1 MPLENASA
9 PFPVLAIVAPVRD
22 EAPYLL
28 EWIAYHRALGID
40 TFLLADNG
48 GDDTTSELL
57 QELDQQQLIKRFDWR
72 AQQRF
77 QLEFYRQALNFA
89 RDFLHGLFFIDA
101 DEFLRPQGDSIS
113 HVARKWLNDPT
124 IGAVALSWAIYGSS
138 GQQQRDDRLVI
149 ERFTCRAP
157 QEFSANKHAKTFAR
171 VDCCAGPAENPH
183 AVTLRTG
190 RYVDTFGK
198 DVRWDASHGHLVGI
212 TETVTWDVLRVDHF
226 VLKSREEFEAKRAR
240 GRLITPM
247 NDEAWEAYYA
257 LHDRNEVE
265 DPMPAA
271 FVERTKREI
280 HRMTRKLRFEEKRLV
295 RS

>member
-1 MPLENASA
+1 MENASA
-9 PFPVLAIVAPVRD
+9 PVLAIVAPVRD

-57 QELDQQQLIKRFDWR
+57 QDLDRQQLIKRFDWR

-77 QLEFYRQALNFA
+77 QLEFYRQALHFA
-89 RDFLHGLFFIDA
+89 RDFVQGLFFIDA

-113 HVARKWLNDPT
+113 DVARKWLSDPS
-124 IGAVALSWAIYGSS
+124 IGAVALNWAIYGSA

-149 ERFTCRAP
+149 ERFTRRAP

-190 RYVDTFGK
+190 RYVDTCGK
-198 DVRWDASHGHLVGI
+198 DVRWDVSHGHLVGI
-212 TETVTWDVLRVDHF
+212 TETITWGLLRVDHF

-247 NDEAWEAYYA
+247 NSDAWGAYYA
-257 LHDRNEVE
+257 FHDQNEVE
-265 DPMPAA
+265 DPMPPEL
-271 FVERTKREI
+271 VERTKREI
-280 HRMTRKLRFEEKRLV
+280 HRMTHQLRIEQKHLV

>member
-1 MPLENASA
+1 MSTPIGNASA
-9 PFPVLAIVAPVRD
+9 QLSPVLAIVAPVRN

-57 QELDQQQLIKRFDWR
+57 QDLDRQQLIKRFDWR
-72 AQQRF
+72 AQERF
-77 QLEFYRQALNFA
+77 QLEFYRQALHFA
-89 RDFLHGLFFIDA
+89 RDFVQGLFFIDA

-113 HVARKWLNDPT
+113 DVARKWLSDPN
-124 IGAVALSWAIYGSS
+124 IGAVALNWAIYGSS
-138 GQQQRDDRLVI
+138 GQPRRDDRLVI
-149 ERFTCRAP
+149 ERFTRRAP

-183 AVTLRTG
+183 AVRLQTG
-190 RYVDTFGK
+190 RYVDTCGK

-226 VLKSREEFEAKRAR
+226 VLKSREEF
-240 GRLITPM
+240 
-247 NDEAWEAYYA
+247 
-257 LHDRNEVE
+257 
-265 DPMPAA
+265 
-271 FVERTKREI
+271 
-280 HRMTRKLRFEEKRLV
+280 
-295 RS
+295 